1 MQIAIQNELTDIPVF
16 RTQYG
21 YSSFSEGWGLYA
33 EELGKTMGGFTNPYN
48 EFGRL
53 NSELWRSV
61 RLVLDTGLH
70 AKGWTEAEAVAWA
83 MANSARPK
91 SSIESEVRRYLL
103 NPGQATTYK
112 IGMIAI
118 QKLRDEAKTELG
130 DKFDWKA
137 FHDTV
142 ITGGSMP
149 LPVLDERVRAW
160 IRTVKAG

>member
-1 MQIAIQNELTDIPVF
+1 
-16 RTQYG
+16 
-21 YSSFSEGWGLYA
+21 
-33 EELGKTMGGFTNPYN
+33 
-48 EFGRL
+48 
-53 NSELWRSV
+53 V